1 MITRVSSSI
10 ILFQDMKGTLAQ
22 ELDFVNEG
30 QNSERCQRDLQHLG
44 YVYVPQVHWDKTST
58 VSNST
63 HTTTQLP
70 I

>member
-1 MITRVSSSI
+1 
-10 ILFQDMKGTLAQ
+10 MKGTLAQ

-58 VSNST
+58 VSNQRWGNCNLLLFSV
-63 HTTTQLP
+63 
-70 I
+70 IIK